1 MGLEHINQEP
11 PVINVVQ
18 HLIQQKELQFVRNVQ
33 VELMVL
39 MFLDQPQ
46 LIFAFHVKMAILQ
59 QLDQYH
65 VVFAHKIHILK
76 EITQNVFLVPK
87 VMNQKKDLL
96 LVLHAP
102 I

>member
-1 MGLEHINQEP
+1 MVKVAVVNVGQPLILQEEL
-11 PVINVVQ
+11 
-18 HLIQQKELQFVRNVQ
+18 HLVRNVQ
-33 VELMVL
+33 VEPMVL
-39 MFLDQPQ
+39 MFLDLLQ
-46 LIFAFHVKMAILQ
+46 LMFVFLVKMAIVQ
-59 QLDQYH
+59 QLDQFL
-65 VVFAHKIHILK
+65 VVFAHKIHIHK